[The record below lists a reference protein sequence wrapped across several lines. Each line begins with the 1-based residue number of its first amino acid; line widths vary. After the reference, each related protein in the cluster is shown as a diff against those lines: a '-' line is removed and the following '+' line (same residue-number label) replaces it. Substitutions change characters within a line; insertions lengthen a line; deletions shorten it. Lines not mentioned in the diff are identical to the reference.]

1 MRTVRLSLI
10 ACAVAALLVPAA
22 ASQEPPKPGPEHERL
37 KRMEGVWEATMKMGD
52 QESKGTMKYKMA
64 LGGLWLASEFEG
76 EFGGMKFQGRGL
88 STYDAVKKK
97 YIEVWADSMSTSPM
111 LMEGTYDK
119 AGKVLTSTG
128 EGPGIDGPNT
138 KYKSTLELKDNDTL
152 VMTMATTGK
161 DGKSNEMMTATFKR
175 KK

>member
-1 MRTVRLSLI
+1 MRTVCLSLI
-10 ACAVAALLVPAA
+10 ACAAAALLVPAA
-22 ASQEPPKPGPEHERL
+22 MAQQPPKPGPEHERL
-37 KRMEGVWEATMKMGD
+37 KRLEGTWEATIKMGD

-88 STYDAVKKK
+88 STYDATKKK
-97 YIEVWADSMSTSPM
+97 YIEVWADSMSTTPM

-119 AGKVLTSTG
+119 EGKVLTATG
-128 EGPGIDGPNT
+128 EGPGMDGPST
-138 KYKSTLELKDNDTL
+138 KYKSTLERKDDDTM
-152 VMTMATTGK
+152 VMTMSTAGK
-161 DGKSNEMMTATFKR
+161 DGKGNVMMTITYKR

>member
-1 MRTVRLSLI
+1 
-10 ACAVAALLVPAA
+10 
-22 ASQEPPKPGPEHERL
+22 
-37 KRMEGVWEATMKMGD
+37 
-52 QESKGTMKYKMA
+52 
-64 LGGLWLASEFEG
+64 
-76 EFGGMKFQGRGL
+76 MKFQGRGL
-88 STYDAVKKK
+88 STYDAAKKK